1 VEPGADI
8 LPATPDRVW
17 LLGVALLGGSYR
29 AGRRY
34 LARYQ
39 EYHVRERCTWGK
51 ELDFAVEDVQA
62 ALLRGRGPDK
72 KAPEVLLEQEA
83 YMPRDPE
90 EHGGR
95 SPRHVASP
103 RRAWLAARG
112 ALLRAVEVTGIS
124 LHARSVEV
132 VPASDTKPLV
142 IRLGLPVSKCDVA
155 GVGRVRPLTCV
166 CGEQLGVAKVEGAEV
181 CAACAVKEELDRRV
195 SLVRSENPT
204 LDPGREGPEWQQLPL
219 FTTVAGG
226 QVKEA
231 ALIGAWRALCAAAA
245 QAGAPTPPG
254 SDPNWQKPT
263 GHSARRSG
271 AKLLARL
278 GWALWM
284 IQWFGRWAS
293 DAVKGYVEEVWT
305 ELAGHWGF
313 GSPGSAVEPPPA
325 SGTPSTVAAPAAQVK
340 AGPAPPADGAQ
351 ARLEWGEVRSRLEAL
366 ASVDGRLQDLDQA
379 FARMQARLAKWEAGG
394 EPGGKDGNEEARVE
408 AADDGLPVELAEAAV
423 PAQLAALR
431 EEVQRLA
438 DAIAKEREERAAL
451 EDQMPQEALQLGA
464 RG

>member
-1 VEPGADI
+1 
-8 LPATPDRVW
+8 
-17 LLGVALLGGSYR
+17 
-29 AGRRY
+29 
-34 LARYQ
+34 
-39 EYHVRERCTWGK
+39 
-51 ELDFAVEDVQA
+51 
-62 ALLRGRGPDK
+62 
-72 KAPEVLLEQEA
+72 
-83 YMPRDPE
+83 
-90 EHGGR
+90 
-95 SPRHVASP
+95 
-103 RRAWLAARG
+103 
-112 ALLRAVEVTGIS
+112 
-124 LHARSVEV
+124 
-132 VPASDTKPLV
+132 
-142 IRLGLPVSKCDVA
+142 
-155 GVGRVRPLTCV
+155 
-166 CGEQLGVAKVEGAEV
+166 
-181 CAACAVKEELDRRV
+181 
-195 SLVRSENPT
+195 
-204 LDPGREGPEWQQLPL
+204 
-219 FTTVAGG
+219 
-226 QVKEA
+226 
-231 ALIGAWRALCAAAA
+231 
-245 QAGAPTPPG
+245 
-254 SDPNWQKPT
+254 
-263 GHSARRSG
+263 
-271 AKLLARL
+271 
-278 GWALWM
+278 M

-293 DAVKGYVEEVWT
+293 DAVKGYVEEAWT

-464 RG
+464 RGEEEVKQRYVHIPDTRCYHVERSGWATQHPVHWRTVCGLEHGSVALAHRALRVSAVPPGIPLGRKGGPRGATTRSAKCFDPDEPPAEHPEDESAEPSEMEDE